1 MSSIK
6 ELCKDTRQGGTNGAT
21 YENGTTAVTGNF
33 GSITALENSVFALL
47 TASNW
52 DGDATTSL
60 PLPAGATIYG
70 KFTAFTLTSGK
81 VVAYKA

>member
-6 ELCKDTRQGGTNGAT
+6 ELCKDTRQGGTYGAT
-21 YENGTTAVTGNF
+21 YESGTTAVTGNF
-33 GSITALENSVFALL
+33 GSITALENSVFSLL

-60 PLPAGATIYG
+60 PLPAGTTIYG

>member
-6 ELCKDTRQGGTNGAT
+6 ELYKDTKQGGSKGAT

-33 GSITALENSVFALL
+33 GSITALENSVFSLL

-60 PLPAGATIYG
+60 PLPAGTTIYG

-81 VVAYKA
+81 VVAYKV